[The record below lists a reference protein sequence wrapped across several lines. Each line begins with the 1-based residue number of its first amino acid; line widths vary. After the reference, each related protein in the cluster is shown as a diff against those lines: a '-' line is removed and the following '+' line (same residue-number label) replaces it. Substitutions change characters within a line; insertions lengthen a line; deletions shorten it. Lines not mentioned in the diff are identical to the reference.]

1 MKLSTWAK
9 SNGLSYKTAWRM
21 WKDGT
26 LPWPAEQ
33 LPTGTILIH
42 PPAVPGDG
50 TAVALYARVSSSDQK
65 ADLERQLGRLAAYAS
80 QHHLSVTHAIGEIGA
95 GLNGHRAKLKRVLA
109 DPKIVAIV
117 VEHRDRLARFG
128 ADYVEAALA
137 AAGRRLIV
145 IDSSEMND
153 DLVADMIDIMTSFC
167 ARRYGRRAARNR
179 AAKVVN
185 AALSQETT

>member
-9 SNGLSYKTAWRM
+9 NNGLSYKTAWRM

-42 PPAVPGDG
+42 PPTLPNDG
-50 TAVALYARVSSSDQK
+50 SAVALYARVSSSDQK
-65 ADLERQLGRLAAYAS
+65 ADLERQLGRLATYADQ
-80 QHHLSVTHAIGEIGA
+80 QHLRVARSVGEIGS
-95 GLNGHRAKLKRVLA
+95 GLNGHRAELRRLLA
-109 DPKIVAIV
+109 DPKIGAIV

-128 ADYVEAALA
+128 AEYVEAALT

-153 DLVADMIDIMTSFC
+153 DPGADMIDVMTLFC
-167 ARRYGRRAARNR
+167 ARLYGRRTAKNR
-179 AAKVVN
+179 AAKAVN
-185 AALSQETT
+185 AVLTRETD